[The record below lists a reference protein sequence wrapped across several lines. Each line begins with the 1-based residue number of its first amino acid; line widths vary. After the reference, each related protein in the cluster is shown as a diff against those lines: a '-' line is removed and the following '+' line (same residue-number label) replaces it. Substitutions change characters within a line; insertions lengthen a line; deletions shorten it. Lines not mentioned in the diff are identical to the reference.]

1 MKVKALKPVTGTH
14 KIKVGEIGELPDDIA
29 KVFIEHGCVE
39 EIKEEKPKKK
49 AKTDAKTEE
58 VAGEV
63 TEDAEE

>member
-1 MKVKALKPVTGTH
+1 MKVKALKSVTGTH
-14 KIKVGEIGELPDDIA
+14 RIRVGEIGELPDDIA

-39 EIKEEKPKKK
+39 EVREERPKKK
-49 AKTDAKTEE
+49 AKTDAKTKK

>member
-1 MKVKALKPVTGTH
+1 MKVKALKSVTGTH
-14 KIKVGEIGELPDDIA
+14 RIRVGEIGELPDDIA

-39 EIKEEKPKKK
+39 EVKEEKPKKK
-49 AKTDAKTEE
+49 TKTDAKTDK